1 MPQGPLQA
9 NVAVNST
16 VTPKTSAPLQLDASG
31 NLLVGVGSTNKLNVS
46 TITAVKAAPGRVCK
60 VTVITAATAGNFAVY
75 DVATTGAAATA
86 NAIIKYTA
94 SWPAVGT
101 VISLDFPCLAGIVV
115 DPGTSGV
122 VAVSFD

>member
-1 MPQGPLQA
+1 MPQGALQA
-9 NVAVNST
+9 NIATNPSNVR
-16 VTPKTSAPLQLDASG
+16 APLTTDASG
-31 NLLVGVGSTNKLNVS
+31 NLLIGSGSMNKLNVT
-46 TITAVKAAPGRVCK
+46 TITAVKASPGRVCR
-60 VTVITAATAGNFAVY
+60 VTVVAAATAGNFAVY

-101 VISLDFPCLAGIVV
+101 VIPLDFPCAAGIVV
-115 DPGTSGV
+115 DPGTNGQ

>member
-1 MPQGPLQA
+1 MPQSPIA
-9 NVAVNST
+9 SATSVNPNGKFVMNQS
-16 VTPKTSAPLQLDASG
+16 DASG
-31 NLLVGVGSTNKLNVS
+31 NLMVGAGSTNKLNIS
-46 TITAVKAAPGRVCK
+46 AITAVKGSAGRVCK

-75 DVATTGAAATA
+75 DVATTGAAATT

-101 VISLDFPCLAGIVV
+101 VINLDFPCLAGIVV

>member
-1 MPQGPLQA
+1 MPQSPIKSNVALSAANKSSPLQMD
-9 NVAVNST
+9 
-16 VTPKTSAPLQLDASG
+16 QSG
-31 NLLVGVGSTNKLNVS
+31 NLLIGNGSTNKLNI
-46 TITAVKAAPGRVCK
+46 TAITAVKASAGRVCK
-60 VTVITAATAGNFAVY
+60 VTVVAVATAGNFAVY

-101 VISLDFPCLAGIVV
+101 VIPLDFPCLAGIVV
-115 DPGTSGV
+115 DPGTGGQ

>member
-1 MPQGPLQA
+1 MDG
-9 NVAVNST
+9 
-16 VTPKTSAPLQLDASG
+16 SG
-31 NLLVGVGSTNKLNVS
+31 NLLVGNGSNNKLNVN
-46 TITAVKAAPGRVCK
+46 TITAVKASAGRVCK

-86 NAIIKYTA
+86 NAIVKYTA
-94 SWPAVGT
+94 SWPAVGS
-101 VISLDFPCLAGIVV
+101 VITLDFPCLAGIVV

>member
-1 MPQGPLQA
+1 MPQGPLA
-9 NVAVNST
+9 AATSVNPSGKFVLNQT
-16 VTPKTSAPLQLDASG
+16 DASG
-31 NLLVGVGSTNKLNVS
+31 NLLTGAGSANKLN
-46 TITAVKAAPGRVCK
+46 ITAINAVKATPGRICK
-60 VTVITAATAGNFAVY
+60 VTVIAAATAGNFAVY

-101 VISLDFPCLAGIVV
+101 VFNLDFPCAAGIVV
-115 DPGTSGV
+115 DPGTGGQ